1 MRTHKEI
8 DTSTGCVDGTVSLIR
23 LLCTPLYYNE
33 MTRQV
38 NPDAFDLRLTG
49 KNHDQKETFVSLI
62 RRDKFDDDESF
73 LSALEVGYVIWDKK
87 PWETNRYYGYGTF
100 VCQEALAVNDMIEI
114 WPLLQSKEY
123 HVGMFYAKSDDEYYS
138 GPLPKDNPD
147 ILEMLSDLADL
158 ISDTVVTTSEK
169 K

>member
-8 DTSTGCVDGTVSLIR
+8 DASAGCVGGTVSLIR

-33 MTRQV
+33 TTRQV
-38 NPDAFDLRLTG
+38 NPDAFDLRLMG
-49 KNHDQKETFVSLI
+49 KNHDQKEPYVSLI
-62 RRDKFDDDESF
+62 RRDMFDDEEGF
-73 LSALEVGYVIWDKK
+73 LSALQVGYAIWDNK
-87 PWETNRYYGYGTF
+87 PWETNKYYGYGTF
-100 VCQEALAVNDMIEI
+100 VCQEALAVNDMIEV
-114 WPLLQSKEY
+114 WPLLQSKEH

-138 GPLPKDNPD
+138 GPLPKDNPE

-158 ISDTVVTTSEK
+158 ISGTIETVSEK